1 MKKILLLLF
10 AGVLMNP
17 ANAEAESCGREE
29 YWNSIEKKCK
39 WCSSCSTCSEHIF
52 RCNYWSDDLCSIRNC
67 LTCPRYAKLADGL
80 HGEKYCL
87 SCRAGSYLGKYK
99 GDDTCFSCPEGT
111 YTRSENIQS
120 SCTPCPAGTWSESG
134 ASSCNACSDIPV
146 KNGTCTSCSSTGTCS
161 AISCNSGY
169 TLSNGKCVN
178 GSESESESGGDS
190 SSTCGNG
197 YVLIDGVCEAVCQS
211 QVNLTGGVCE
221 KYCAGTVGSSSQLR
235 RVCLYA
241 KCFDGSEPKSTKATY
256 MGENIPHR
264 YCCPENCL
272 DCSDWGQC
280 TSCND
285 GYTLTN
291 GSCVMAAPSCT
302 DGQYADSTGKCQLC
316 SNISVTNVTC
326 SACSSDGTCT
336 NATCDK
342 GYAYNAS
349 TSACTPVVTCKPP
362 LKFSADYS
370 GDCDGC
376 CVE

>member
-1 MKKILLLLF
+1 MKMILLLLF

-221 KYCAGTVGSSSQLR
+221 KYCAETVGTSGQIR
-235 RVCLYA
+235 RICLGA
-241 KCFDGSEPKSTKATY
+241 RCSDGSEPKSKETY
-256 MGENIPHR
+256 FGSRIPHY
-264 YCCPENCL
+264 YCCPENCA

-280 TSCND
+280 TSCYS
-285 GYTLTN
+285 GYTLSN
-291 GSCVMAAPSCT
+291 GECVASVSC
-302 DGQYADSTGKCQLC
+302 DSG
-316 SNISVTNVTC
+316 SVEIG
-326 SACSSDGTCT
+326 GTCVKA
-336 NATCDK
+336 ATCT
-342 GYAYNAS
+342 Y
-349 TSACTPVVTCKPP
+349 P
-362 LKFSADYS
+362 LKEVTDYS
-370 GDCDGC
+370 GECAGC
-376 CVE
+376 CTD

>member
-146 KNGTCTSCSSTGTCS
+146 KNGICTSCSSTGTCS

-178 GSESESESGGDS
+178 GSESESGSGSGSGSGGDS
-190 SSTCGNG
+190 SSKCGNG

-221 KYCAGTVGSSSQLR
+221 KYCAETVGTSGQIR
-235 RVCLYA
+235 RICLGA
-241 KCFDGSEPKSTKATY
+241 RCSDGSEPKSKETY
-256 MGENIPHR
+256 FGSRIPHY
-264 YCCPENCL
+264 YCCPENCT

-280 TSCND
+280 TSCYS
-285 GYTLTN
+285 GYTLSN
-291 GSCVMAAPSCT
+291 
-302 DGQYADSTGKCQLC
+302 GKCVA
-316 SNISVTNVTC
+316 SVSCDRGSVEIG
-326 SACSSDGTCT
+326 GTCVKA
-336 NATCDK
+336 ATCT
-342 GYAYNAS
+342 Y
-349 TSACTPVVTCKPP
+349 P
-362 LKFSADYS
+362 LKEVADYS
-370 GDCDGC
+370 GECAGC
-376 CVE
+376 CTD